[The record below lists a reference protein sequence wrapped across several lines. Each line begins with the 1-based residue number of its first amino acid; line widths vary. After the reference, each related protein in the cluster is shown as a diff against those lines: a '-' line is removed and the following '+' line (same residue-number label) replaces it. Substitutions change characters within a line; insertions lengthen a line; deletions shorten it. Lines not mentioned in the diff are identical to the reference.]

1 MTYMCMPH
9 YHPMAFISHQNRGQN
24 SGSKTLQNEPAIF
37 PDINIKLPPPPTHT
51 HTETHMQIYK
61 SMQTPLCLHLS
72 SHRHDYMSIIHPCTD
87 TPHLLSCR
95 HLPHTDTPLPT
106 PLHFPH
112 QNYPPSPRMQTN
124 LHLFHTET
132 PTSPSFILMQTSLHL
147 PHTETPLPPLS
158 TFMPTPLHFPHR
170 NYPTSPLMQTNLHLP
185 HTETPSFPSFTLM

>member
-1 MTYMCMPH
+1 MCMPQ
-9 YHPMAFISHQNRGQN
+9 YHPMAFISHQNRGQD

-37 PDINIKLPPPPTHT
+37 PDINIKLTPPPTH
-51 HTETHMQIYK
+51 THMQIYK

-95 HLPHTDTPLPT
+95 QHLPHTDTPLLPLSTLMPT

-112 QNYPPSPRMQTN
+112 QNYPTSPLMQTN
-124 LHLFHTET
+124 LHL
-132 PTSPSFILMQTSLHL
+132 PC
-147 PHTETPLPPLS
+147 TETPLPPLS
-158 TFMPTPLHFPHR
+158 TLMPTPLHFPHR

-185 HTETPSFPSFTLM
+185 HTETPSSPSFTLM